1 MTGADVEIICGE
13 WEIGDIPPDESG
25 EEYNVVLTIS
35 RITRHPN
42 FEINQ
47 GVLRTNF
54 LHDDIAVISVKVS
67 LYIDITF

>member
-1 MTGADVEIICGE
+1 MVREMTGHDVEVICGE

-25 EEYNVVLTIS
+25 EEYNAVLPIEQ
-35 RITRHPN
+35 IKRHPN

-54 LHDDIAVISVKVS
+54 LHDDIAVIYVKVS
-67 LYIDITF
+67 LH